1 MPSNTIRVGL
11 SVALLLMATSVYAD
25 DAFSES
31 EKQHIQVL
39 AGSCAAC
46 HGTNGNALAGNKSLA
61 GIESQHFINK
71 LNDYKSGKQPSTV
84 MHRHAKG
91 LTDIEIRL
99 LAQHFSSLKT
109 KPADLPKHPVRAEDF

>member
-1 MPSNTIRVGL
+1 MLSNTIRVGL
-11 SVALLLMATSVYAD
+11 SVALLLKAITAYAG

-61 GIESQHFINK
+61 GLESQYFINK

-91 LTDIEIRL
+91 LTEVEIQL
-99 LAQHFSSLKT
+99 LAQHFSSLKPR
-109 KPADLPKHPVRAEDF
+109 PAGLPKHPVRPENF